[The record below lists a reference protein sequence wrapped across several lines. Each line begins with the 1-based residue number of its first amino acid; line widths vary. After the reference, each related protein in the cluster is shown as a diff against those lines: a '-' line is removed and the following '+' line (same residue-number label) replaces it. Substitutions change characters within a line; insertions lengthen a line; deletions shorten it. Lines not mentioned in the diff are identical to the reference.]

1 MKKVKKQ
8 KERKII
14 KVVYFDEQ
22 AARDYIDIV
31 NGGRLDWNTEEDKE
45 KLAKIVA
52 EIDAEIGGGFKL
64 LTWLK
69 ASFSGKV
76 NSEYNR
82 EAKTIIGSKLTST
95 LLTDY
100 ISIASDDD
108 NVTKFTDCIVY
119 APENSI
125 SIYKMY
131 SPYTIIFPKQEMP
144 IDLEKLNEA
153 LENARGY
160 YEMKIFN
167 ENQENNILRFNIKAF
182 RNNYNLSDL
191 TKMKLKY
198 FAIKVGACDGERL
211 DMSKEF
217 DFSKPIPSAESILQ
231 QGSSVSD
238 SLLTVYDVI
247 FAGVENE

>member
-1 MKKVKKQ
+1 MAKAKKQ

-31 NGGRLDWNTEEDKE
+31 NGGRLDWSTEEDKE

-69 ASFSGKV
+69 ASLNSKV
-76 NSEYNR
+76 GSEYNR
-82 EAKTIIGSKLTST
+82 ETKSIIGAKLTST

-100 ISIASDDD
+100 ISIASADDT
-108 NVTKFTDCIVY
+108 VYKFNDCIVY

-131 SPYTIIFPKQEMP
+131 SPYTIIFPKQDIP

-167 ENQENNILRFNIKAF
+167 EDPESSILRFNIKAF

-198 FAIKVGACDGERL
+198 FAIKVGTCDVGKL

-217 DFSKPIPSAESILQ
+217 DFSKPTPTAESVLQ
-231 QGSSVSD
+231 QGTSISET
-238 SLLTVYDVI
+238 LLTVYDVI